1 MKHGYK
7 FLFVT
12 MAMWLSALAVSAFDT
27 RPVRVKNRAAHP
39 ANVATPFRIK
49 AGADGSK
56 QLYGMALHDEDGG
69 IYAYGGPVEGYSGPV
84 AIHAD
89 GQHVLQNPAASI
101 QTQAG
106 CYYDGKFLSIFR
118 NWQSGAERVE
128 YAFYDADT
136 WERVGLCVNYT
147 LTSPNVLPSD
157 LAYDPTTKRIYG
169 CFLEDTQ
176 KGFAIGTNFGYIDV
190 TQELEN
196 FTEPVKVIKDLGIGM
211 RGMASTA
218 DGVIYGIGEDGNLYT
233 IDKLSGALAK
243 VGEINF
249 PVIPTPDLLGYD
261 SAEIDWET
269 GDIYFFYFDEYYDT
283 RIVKIDPATASA
295 ETAADFSYDSGGNCE
310 PFPAIFFKQQATSTT
325 QVPEKVTDIEV
336 TPEGTD
342 LAARFT
348 FTMPRTDT
356 DGNALSGD
364 VTWNVMMGETVIKSG
379 TAQAGGTVNTSVEVA
394 ERGLATFVIYASIN
408 GANGS
413 PQVRTVFLGNDTP
426 VLPSNPLVMV
436 NGTTAQ
442 LMWGEAVAEHEDYK
456 GNLADVTYRVVR
468 NPDNAVLAEA
478 ATNRVLMDVID
489 SPVKKMFSYT
499 VTPQSGGFAGE
510 ARSTREFYAGN
521 YFELPLDED
530 FSNESRFNEYPVCDA
545 NSDNTTWWIDLVHK
559 RAVYSS
565 GNIAADDYL
574 CVGPFNMTA
583 GAKYNFYMTANG
595 HNVPENIS
603 VWAGS
608 NPADAS
614 TFNHEV
620 VPSTV
625 LNAATGTKQLEGHF
639 IPSQSGL
646 YYFGIHAESGANSQN
661 IYVTNVRVTETGA
674 DAPVA
679 PESLKAVPADEGMVI
694 SCVLPDKTL
703 SGKAAGL
710 TSVCIYRDN
719 LLLANITE
727 GVADGAAFSWTDT
740 DKNVKDGAHRYSVT
754 AGNAA
759 GEGEAAVCDS
769 WWGIDRPGKAV
780 NFRVFEDLDKPGLV
794 HIQWEAPEAGIH
806 GGKIDPNRIEWVLD
820 WLSLGAAGSG
830 ITTVGASCKYDLQ
843 LPAEAVQAPDLIAFT
858 VYGQNYVGSS
868 QSDGRVTRS
877 AYIGPAQNL
886 PLRESW
892 PGFTTKSGIWS
903 GERLTDDVDL
913 YESWWDLGS
922 GSGNIMPQD
931 DDCMYF
937 LSTTVANGGY
947 RLRSP
952 RLCIDGESNPALVF
966 YLYTTPK
973 TADFYVEIAVDDKPM
988 QLLRSIEVGNG
999 VDNDWRR
1006 IEIPLS
1012 EYKDC
1017 KYFQLGFSGHASV
1030 PAEEFLAIDNL
1041 SVIDLK
1047 QNDLSLLSFNGPAK
1061 VKVNDTGIF
1070 SIMVHNSGSKA
1081 VQADAYTVRVTK
1093 NGKVADEL
1101 KGRNL
1106 APDTDTDFSFKDIL
1120 SVTDPEKTVYSAE
1133 IVFAADENTSD
1144 NVSAPLEITVV
1155 QHEVPTVHNLTA
1167 DTKEGV
1173 TLHWDEPLE
1182 SEINFEQTTESFETY
1197 TKFTTT
1203 DMGDWTLYDKDGH
1216 PTVILAT
1223 ALGVLNY
1230 PNIGTPMAWQVIDA
1244 DQAGIFHSA
1253 WVARSGNNFLAS
1265 FQACLDS
1272 ERDVP
1277 SNDWLVSPELYGGPQ
1292 RISFMATSGSGG
1304 QFAPETADILYSTT
1318 GNAPEDF
1325 MPLASDVEIPYNA
1338 EHWNEFTYNLPDG
1351 TRYFAIVHK
1360 SVNKLALLLD
1370 DVKFIGKNA
1379 GKQDITVEGYNIYRD
1394 GVRINE
1400 APVATNSYTDPHTV
1414 KGTTYTYQVSVV
1426 WNEGESPLSEKC
1438 VAQASTGIDNVSA
1451 GSVRVYP
1458 LRGKIRIVGAA
1469 QNHIAVYT
1477 ADGKTVASVKTA
1489 EATTDIPA
1497 APGVYI
1503 VKVAGHVT
1511 KVVVN

>member
-1 MKHGYK
+1 MKHWYN
-7 FLFVT
+7 FLFVI
-12 MAMWLSALAVSAFDT
+12 MAMWLSALTVSASDS

-39 ANVATPFRIK
+39 ANVTTPFKIK

-56 QLYGMALHDEDGG
+56 QLYGMALCDVESG
-69 IYAYGGPVEGYSGPV
+69 IYAYGGPVEYYSGPV
-84 AIHAD
+84 EIHAD

-118 NWQSGAERVE
+118 NWESGAERVE

-136 WERVGLCVNYT
+136 WVRVGLCVNYT

-169 CFLEDTQ
+169 CFLEDTKQ
-176 KGFAIGTNFGYIDV
+176 GFDIGTNFGYIDV
-190 TQELEN
+190 TQDLEN
-196 FTEPVKVIKDLGIGM
+196 AAEPVKVIKNLGIRM

-218 DGVIYGIGEDGNLYT
+218 DGVIYGVGYDGNLYT
-233 IDKLSGALAK
+233 IDKFSGALDK
-243 VGEINF
+243 VGEINY
-249 PVIPTPDLLGYD
+249 PVSPTVDLLGYD
-261 SAEIDWET
+261 SADIDWET
-269 GDIYFFYFDEYYDT
+269 GDIYFFYFDENYDT
-283 RIVKIDPATASA
+283 RIVKIDPATANT
-295 ETAADFSYDSGGNCE
+295 ETVADFSYDLGGNCE

-325 QVPEKVTDIEV
+325 CVPEKMTDIEV
-336 TPEGTD
+336 TPEGTE
-342 LAARFT
+342 LAACIA

-356 DGNALSGD
+356 DGNALSGN

-379 TAQAGGTVNTSVEVA
+379 VAQAGEAVNTSVTVT
-394 ERGLATFVIYASIN
+394 ERGLANFVIYASIN
-408 GANGS
+408 ETNGS
-413 PQVRTVFLGNDTP
+413 PQVKTVFLGNDTP
-426 VLPSNPLVMV
+426 VLTSNPLVMV

-442 LMWGEAVAEHEDYK
+442 LIWGEAVAEHADYQ
-456 GNLADVTYRVVR
+456 GNLSDVTYRVVC
-468 NPDNAVLAEA
+468 NPDNAVVAEA
-478 ATNRVLMDVID
+478 ATGRVLTDVIN
-489 SPVKKMFSYT
+489 SPFKKMFSYT
-499 VTPQSGGFAGE
+499 VTPQSGGFVGE
-510 ARSTREFYAGN
+510 ARSTREFYAGD

-530 FSNESRFNEYPVCDA
+530 FANESRFNEYPVCDA
-545 NSDNTTWWIDLVHK
+545 NNDNVTWWIDLMHK

-574 CVGPFNMTA
+574 CVGPFKMTA
-583 GAKYNFYMTANG
+583 GAKYNFYMTADG
-595 HNVPENIS
+595 HNVSEKIS

-608 NPADAS
+608 NPADAT
-614 TFNHEV
+614 TFDHEV
-620 VPSTV
+620 VPSTL
-625 LNAATGTKQLEGHF
+625 LNPSIGTERLEGHF
-639 IPSQSGL
+639 IPSQSGI
-646 YYFGIHAESGANSQN
+646 YYFGIHAESDAKSQN
-661 IYVTNVRVTETGA
+661 IYVSNVRVTEIGA
-674 DAPVA
+674 DSPMA
-679 PESLKAVPADEGMVI
+679 PENLKAVPADEGMVI

-710 TSVCIYRDN
+710 TSVSVYRDN

-727 GVADGAAFSWTDT
+727 GVADGALFSWTDT
-740 DKNVKDGAHRYSVT
+740 DKNVSDGAHRYSVT

-769 WWGIDRPGKAV
+769 WWGADRPGKAV
-780 NFRVFEDLDKPGLV
+780 NFRVFEDLDTPGLV
-794 HIQWEAPEAGIH
+794 HVQWEAPTEGIH
-806 GGKIDPNRIEWVLD
+806 GGKINPNEVEWVLD

-843 LPAEAVQAPDLIAFT
+843 LPAEAVAAQDLIAFT
-858 VYGQNYVGSS
+858 VYGQNHIGSS

-877 AYIGPAQNL
+877 AYVGPAQSL

-892 PGFTTKSGIWS
+892 PGFTVKSGIWS
-903 GERLTDDVDL
+903 GERITDNVDL

-947 RLRSP
+947 RMRSP
-952 RLCIDGESNPALVF
+952 RLCIGSESNPTLVF
-966 YLYTTPK
+966 YLYTTPE

-988 QLLRSIEVGNG
+988 QLLRGIKVGNE
-999 VDNDWRR
+999 VDNAWRR

-1017 KYFQLGFSGHASV
+1017 KYFQLGFTGHATA
-1030 PAEEFLAIDNL
+1030 PANEFLAIDNL

-1047 QNDLSLLSFNGPAK
+1047 PNDLSLMSFNGPAK
-1061 VKVNDTGIF
+1061 VNVNDAGIF
-1070 SIMVHNSGSKA
+1070 SIVVRNSGSEA
-1081 VQADAYTVRVTK
+1081 VQADDYKVRVTK
-1093 NGKVADEL
+1093 NGKALNEL

-1106 APDTDTDFSFKDIL
+1106 APDADTDFSFKDIL
-1120 SVTDPEKTVYSAE
+1120 SVTDPENTVYSAE
-1133 IVFAADENTSD
+1133 IVFTADENTSD
-1144 NVSAPLEITVV
+1144 NNSAPLQVTVV
-1155 QHEVPTVHNLTA
+1155 MNGFPTVHNLTA
-1167 DTKEGV
+1167 ETKEGV

-1182 SEINFEQTTESFETY
+1182 SEINLEQTTESFETY

-1223 ALGVLNY
+1223 ALGVLDY
-1230 PNIGTPMAWQVIDA
+1230 PNIGTPMAWQVIDPE
-1244 DQAGIFHSA
+1244 QAGIFNGA
-1253 WVARSGNNFLAS
+1253 WAARSGKNFLVS
-1265 FQACLDS
+1265 FQACLDN
-1272 ERDVP
+1272 ERNVY

-1292 RISFMATSGSGG
+1292 RISFMATAGSGG
-1304 QFAPETADILYSTT
+1304 QYAPEIADILYSTT
-1318 GNAPEDF
+1318 GNEPDDF

-1338 EHWNEFTYNLPDG
+1338 ESWKEFTYNLPDG

-1360 SVNKLALLLD
+1360 SINKLALLLD
-1370 DVKFIGKNA
+1370 DVKFIGKDA
-1379 GKQDITVEGYNIYRD
+1379 GKQDITVEGYNVYRD

-1400 APVATNSYTDPHTV
+1400 TPVATNSYTDPNTV

-1426 WNEGESPLSEKC
+1426 WNKGESPLSEKC
-1438 VAQASTGIDNVSA
+1438 VAQASTGIDNVTA
-1451 GSVRVYP
+1451 GSVRVYS

-1469 QNHIAVYT
+1469 QNRIAVYT
-1477 ADGKTVASVKTA
+1477 ADGKTVASVKTS

-1503 VKVAGHVT
+1503 VKVAGNVT